1 MKSEDSF
8 SFLGLLLAV
17 VSALSVYW
25 VGKMLRDYIGY
36 WPASLVLG
44 STLFLI
50 WWMIAKWGK
59 AKAKKENLERSA

>member
-44 STLFLI
+44 SILGFLI
-50 WWMIAKWGK
+50 WMCIKREK
-59 AKAKKENLERSA
+59 AKENLD